1 MRLLGLGGPNMEE
14 FEEAAW
20 RLCQLNKM
28 LRYSV
33 LKYLPWRTGQYGCD
47 LGTGEEEQVHPM
59 LE

>member
-1 MRLLGLGGPNMEE
+1 MEE